1 MKIHHIAIWTFH
13 LEKLREFYTRYFNGT
28 SNEKY
33 INSQKGFESYFISF
47 ESGATLELMSRI
59 DVQNIPIEENRPGL
73 THLAF
78 SFESQEAVL
87 SLTEQLRTKGYHIVG
102 EPRISGD
109 GYFESVILDPDGNR
123 IECVYKK
130 EQECPPERN
139 HVIET
144 ERLILRPFTE
154 NDTEAVFNCCQHPN
168 LGNNA
173 GWKPHDTLEE
183 SLKIL
188 QTIFIPQKD
197 TWAITRKEDRL
208 LIGAIGI
215 LPDPKREN
223 SNAGMIGYWL
233 DEAQWGK
240 GYMSESV
247 CAVLDYGFNKLGL
260 TLISANCYPQNK
272 RSQRVLEKMGFTY
285 EGILHQA
292 EVSYDDKIYDH
303 LCYYLEKNNL
313 K

>member
-78 SFESQEAVL
+78 SFESQKAVL

-109 GYFESVILDPDGNR
+109 GYFESVILDRSVQIVILKTNVHNMFWRKWGLHTKAFSIKPKLAMMTKYMIDPDGNR

-130 EQECPPERN
+130 EQECPPEGN

-154 NDTEAVFNCCQHPN
+154 NDTEAVFNCCQNPN

-240 GYMSESV
+240 GYMSEAV

-260 TLISANCYPQNK
+260 TLIDP
-272 RSQRVLEKMGFTY
+272 R
-285 EGILHQA
+285 
-292 EVSYDDKIYDH
+292 
-303 LCYYLEKNNL
+303 
-313 K
+313 